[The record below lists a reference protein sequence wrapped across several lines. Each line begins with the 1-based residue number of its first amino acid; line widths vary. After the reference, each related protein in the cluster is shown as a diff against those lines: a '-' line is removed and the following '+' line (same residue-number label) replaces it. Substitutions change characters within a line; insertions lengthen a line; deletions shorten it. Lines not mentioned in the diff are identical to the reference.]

1 MIFETMNDASYR
13 QEDGA
18 VILHA
23 SAKSDF
29 VVSPITGKAHA
40 SAAFLYQRM
49 KGDFVLQAKVSQ
61 RFLSTYD
68 APALMAMESETRW
81 VKACF
86 EYTDLHT
93 RAVVSVITDTTSDD
107 CNGVETD
114 RDSIWL
120 QLCRKDHIFAVHYS
134 LDGLHWRMHRI
145 LRMEMEEE
153 LKVGLVAQSP
163 LGDGGDFIFEKVSLK
178 PERKADIRGGN

>member
-29 VVSPITGKAHA
+29 VVGPITGKAHA
-40 SAAFLYQRM
+40 SAAFLYQRV

-68 APALMAMESETRW
+68 APALLAMESETRW

-114 RDSIWL
+114 SDSIWL
-120 QLCRKDHIFAVHYS
+120 QLCRKDHIFAIHYS
-134 LDGLHWRMHRI
+134 LDGVHWRMHRI
-145 LRMEMEEE
+145 LRMEMEEA

-163 LGDGGDFIFEKVSLK
+163 LGDGGDFIFEKVLLK

>member
-1 MIFETMNDASYR
+1 MKFETMNDASYT
-13 QEDGA
+13 QKDGA
-18 VILHA
+18 IILHA
-23 SAKSDF
+23 NAKSDF
-29 VVSPITGKAHA
+29 VVSATNKKVVA
-40 SAAFLYQRM
+40 SAAFLYQRV

-81 VKACF
+81 AKACF
-86 EYTDLHT
+86 EYTDLNT
-93 RAVVSVITDTTSDD
+93 RAVVSVMTNTTSDD

-120 QLCRKDHIFAVHYS
+120 QLCRRDHIIAVHYS
-134 LDGLHWRMHRI
+134 LDGSHWRMHRI

-163 LGDGGDFIFEKVSLK
+163 LGDGGDFVFEEVSLK
-178 PERKADIRGGN
+178 LERKEDIRGGN

>member
-1 MIFETMNDASYR
+1 M
-13 QEDGA
+13 
-18 VILHA
+18 
-23 SAKSDF
+23 
-29 VVSPITGKAHA
+29 
-40 SAAFLYQRM
+40 
-49 KGDFVLQAKVSQ
+49 SQ

-68 APALMAMESETRW
+68 APALLAMESETRW

-114 RDSIWL
+114 SDSIWL
-120 QLCRKDHIFAVHYS
+120 QLCRKDHIFAIHYS
-134 LDGLHWRMHRI
+134 LDGVHWRMHRI

-163 LGDGGDFIFEKVSLK
+163 LGGGGDFIFEKVSLK

>member
-1 MIFETMNDASYR
+1 
-13 QEDGA
+13 
-18 VILHA
+18 
-23 SAKSDF
+23 
-29 VVSPITGKAHA
+29 
-40 SAAFLYQRM
+40 
-49 KGDFVLQAKVSQ
+49 
-61 RFLSTYD
+61 
-68 APALMAMESETRW
+68 MAMESETRW

-107 CNGVETD
+107 CNGVEAD
-114 RDSIWL
+114 SDSIWL
-120 QLCRKDHIFAVHYS
+120 QLCRKDHIFAIHYS
-134 LDGLHWRMHRI
+134 LDGVHWRMHRI

-163 LGDGGDFIFEKVSLK
+163 LGYGGDFIFEKVSLK

>member
-40 SAAFLYQRM
+40 SAAFLYQRV

-107 CNGVETD
+107 CNGVEAD
-114 RDSIWL
+114 SDSIWL
-120 QLCRKDHIFAVHYS
+120 QL
-134 LDGLHWRMHRI
+134 
-145 LRMEMEEE
+145 
-153 LKVGLVAQSP
+153 
-163 LGDGGDFIFEKVSLK
+163 
-178 PERKADIRGGN
+178 